1 MKKRV
6 LASLL
11 ASTMLLGGL
20 VSCSSGDS
28 GSSSSSDSTSGSSNS
43 NSGSS
48 SSSDSAPATVEGDPV
63 TIGMLF
69 CDGAAIPYQPE
80 WPVWEW
86 ILEGS
91 NVIIDVMAVQ
101 SADFNDKRNIMLAS
115 GDVPEIIA
123 HSFPDSNDISA
134 GLLLPISQYEDQMPN
149 YQAYL
154 EANGLRTE
162 MDSKRAA
169 DGEYYYI
176 PVKSHPDPVQDV
188 QWVIRTDVFEEHNLP
203 IPTTM
208 DEVYEVCLQLKE
220 LYPNFTI
227 PNRFGAN
234 TILGHV
240 GSGFGVLSG
249 GFVGN
254 GMKYDYDSQEW
265 FFSCDTEEYRMYLE
279 FVNKMYHAGIL
290 DAEFATMDSV
300 VYEQKIIQGDAL
312 VIVDWATN
320 IPRYEVQAQ
329 SENPDFN
336 LCAIFPPSGVEGEYA
351 LGWKSFNT
359 QAMYFPASLADD
371 EEALNA
377 VLAFIDWGYTEEAE
391 ILLTFGIEG
400 ETFYI
405 DDGGIYRWMEDNID
419 YQAQYGVN
427 NNNFNFR
434 QHVDSIYA
442 AVDDDVSDVMREVNS
457 SGAIKVP
464 NPSNPLTMD
473 QLEETQIISGNIA
486 DFISVSTE
494 RFIYNASGISDADW
508 DAYVE
513 ELNSKG
519 VDKILDAYDTA
530 TGGAVRRN

>member
-28 GSSSSSDSTSGSSNS
+28 GSTSSGTSSGGGGSTSGTSG
-43 NSGSS
+43 GSS
-48 SSSDSAPATVEGDPV
+48 EAGPAVVEGDPV
-63 TIGMLF
+63 TISMLF
-69 CDGAAIPYQPE
+69 CDGAAIPYQTD
-80 WPVWEW
+80 WAVWEW

-91 NVIIDVMAVQ
+91 NVVIDVLPIQA
-101 SADFNDKRNIMLAS
+101 ADFADKRNVMLAS
-115 GDVPEIIA
+115 GDVPDIIA
-123 HSFPDSNDISA
+123 HSFPDALDVSA

-149 YQAYL
+149 YQAFL
-154 EANGLRTE
+154 EKNGLRTQ
-162 MDSKRAA
+162 MDANRIS
-169 DGEYYYI
+169 DGEYYFI

-188 QWVIRTDVFEEHNLP
+188 QWVIRTDVFEEHNLA

-208 DEVYEVCLQLKE
+208 EELYEVCLELKK

-234 TILGHV
+234 TLLGHV

-254 GMKYDYDSQEW
+254 GMKYDYNSQEW
-265 FFSCDTEEYRMYLE
+265 YFSCDTDEYRMYLE
-279 FVNKMYHAGIL
+279 FVNKMYQAGII

-320 IPRYEVQAQ
+320 IPRYEIQAQ
-329 SENPDFN
+329 TENPDFN
-336 LCAIFPPSGVEGEYA
+336 LCAIFPPSGVDGEHA
-351 LGWKSFNT
+351 LGWKAFNT

-377 VLAFIDWGYTEEAE
+377 VLAFIDWGYSDEAE
-391 ILLTFGIEG
+391 ILLTFGIED

-405 DDGGIYRWMEDNID
+405 DDGGTYRWLDENID
-419 YQAQYGVN
+419 YQAFYGLN
-427 NNNFNFR
+427 NNNMYFR
-434 QHVDSIYA
+434 HHVDSIYA
-442 AVDDDVSDVMREVNS
+442 AVDDDVAEVMREVNS
-457 SGAIKVP
+457 SGVINPP
-464 NPSNPLTMD
+464 NPSNPLSMD
-473 QLEETQIISGNIA
+473 QLESLQIVSANISDYIA
-486 DFISVSTE
+486 VSTE
-494 RFIYNASGISDADW
+494 KFIYNTAGISDADW
-508 DAYVE
+508 DAYVT
-513 ELNSKG
+513 ELHSKG
-519 VDKILDAYDTA
+519 VEKLLDEYETA
-530 TGGAVRRN
+530 TGGAVRRD